1 MTTSARRSVQVY
13 LRPEQLDALRLLAT
27 KQGIS
32 VAELIRQGVDL
43 LLTEI
48 PVEDDPLWGIVGLGN
63 SGVHDL
69 ALEHDRYLAE
79 IEEADNQQ
87 HGQ

>member
-1 MTTSARRSVQVY
+1 VTTSTKRAIQVY
-13 LRPEQLDALRLLAT
+13 LRPEQLDALRLLST
-27 KQGIS
+27 KQGTS
-32 VAELIRQGVDL
+32 MAELIRQGVDL
-43 LLTEI
+43 LLTGI
-48 PVEDDPLWGIVGLGN
+48 PVEDDPLWNIIGLGN

-69 ALEHDRYLAE
+69 ALKHDRYLAE